1 MTSLIILSQVTVMP
15 QETQPITLYCGL
27 MEDVKV
33 RLELIRRFTSGE
45 VRVGSN
51 QFTYECV
58 SVQLRKTL
66 ESIAFASLCAN
77 KVKYSEVHANFAK
90 HWKAKALLNDLKRV
104 HPNFYPVPMKRPVV
118 KPDGTKH
125 LDRIDDGFLTR
136 EDFVFLYDR
145 CSEVIHTRNPFSQ
158 AETAID
164 FVHSVDEWLRKIET
178 LLQLHLVQLAD
189 VDTVWVVSMHE
200 PSDGKVHAY
209 VANART
215 G

>member
-1 MTSLIILSQVTVMP
+1 MMMVP
-15 QETQPITLYCGL
+15 ETKSIELYCGL
-27 MEDVKV
+27 MEDVKA
-33 RLELIRRFTSGE
+33 RLELIRRFTTGE

-77 KVKYSEVHANFAK
+77 KVKYSEVHANFAT
-90 HWKAKALLNDLKRV
+90 HWRAKALLNDLERV
-104 HPNFYPVPMKRPVV
+104 HSNFYPVPMKRPIT
-118 KPDGTKH
+118 KPDGAKH
-125 LDRIDDGFLTR
+125 CDRIDAGFLTR
-136 EDFVFLYDR
+136 EDFVLLYDK
-145 CSEVIHTRNPFSQ
+145 CSEVIHTKNPFSD
-158 AETAID
+158 AEPKID
-164 FVHSVDEWLRKIET
+164 FVYSVDEWVSRIRT

-189 VDTVWVVSMHE
+189 LEDVWLVSMHE

-209 VANART
+209 FASAHT

>member
-1 MTSLIILSQVTVMP
+1 MMVT
-15 QETQPITLYCGL
+15 ETKSIKLYCGL
-27 MEDVKV
+27 MEDVKA
-33 RLELIRRFTSGE
+33 RLELIRRFTTGE

-77 KVKYSEVHANFAK
+77 KAKYSEVHANFAK
-90 HWKAKALLNDLKRV
+90 HWRAKALLNDLERV
-104 HPNFYPVPMKRPVV
+104 HSNFYPVPMKRPIT

-125 LDRIDDGFLTR
+125 HDRIDEGFLTR
-136 EDFVFLYDR
+136 EDFVLLYDK
-145 CSEVIHTRNPFSQ
+145 CSEVMHTRNPFSE
-158 AETAID
+158 AEPMID
-164 FVHSVDEWLRKIET
+164 FVYSVDEWVSRIWT

-189 VDTVWVVSMHE
+189 LEDVWLVSMHE

-209 VANART
+209 VASAHT